1 MSIKRLILSFL
12 TILAVINLF
21 VSLQESFSQ
30 PQIQSRLELYQTN
43 LVLQALEF
51 RADSSL
57 DSTENKSETSSSKS
71 DRTVSE
77 KTLNTS
83 FQKLIGDD
91 PKRDAEQQ
99 YQKAK
104 EEAKVSLGNLQTQI
118 DKLDLISDRDDRNND
133 ERTINKAAI
142 DPKLQL
148 QQSSKEIEKFID
160 ETDLKLGILAADRG
174 EIELAQKTWRS
185 LIANQ
190 KQENTAQSDREVTK
204 TLINLWDSPTK
215 KSSNGKAISQETT
228 DLSSESVESTVTS
241 KLDGWFRYRVFK
253 QLYQQQNRQNDLLA
267 LQTKEQ
273 EIARQALLKL
283 FAIAI
288 IPLIGGAIGVVLLI
302 FLIAQSSIS
311 KDKSLLATNGELR
324 WETPWNWEIT
334 WQVIIVG
341 FFFIGQILLPFL
353 FGIPGFNPANLS
365 LRYKAVYVLV
375 SYLAMAIGGVL
386 VLYLSIKSFFPLPKD
401 WFRVQWWGNWFLWG
415 LGGYAI
421 ALPLVVV
428 VSLLNQQLW
437 NGQGGSNPLL
447 SLALKSQDR
456 VALAI
461 FFITASI
468 AAPIFEEFIFR
479 GFLLPSLTRYISVT
493 KAILLSSFIFAIAHL
508 SISEVLPL
516 TTLGIILGIVYTRS
530 RNLLA
535 SMLLHSLWNSGT
547 LISLFVLG
555 SGN

>member
-1 MSIKRLILSFL
+1 MSIKRLILSLL

-57 DSTENKSETSSSKS
+57 ESTDNKLAIPSLQT
-71 DRTVSE
+71 DRTRSR
-77 KTLNTS
+77 KTLNSS

-91 PKRDAEQQ
+91 PKQDAQKQ
-99 YQKAK
+99 YQKAI
-104 EEAKVSLGNLQTQI
+104 EEAKVSLANLQTQI
-118 DKLDLISDRDDRNND
+118 DKLNLVSDRIDRNSEQQID
-133 ERTINKAAI
+133 RTEVDRKM
-142 DPKLQL
+142 QL
-148 QQSSKEIEKFID
+148 QQSSKEIEQFID
-160 ETDLKLGILAADRG
+160 ETDLKLGIIAADRG
-174 EIELAQKTWRS
+174 EIEAAQKIWQN
-185 LIANQ
+185 LISNQ
-190 KQENTAQSDREVTK
+190 KQESTAQSARQVTQ
-204 TLINLWDSPTK
+204 TLINLWNRSPK
-215 KSSNGKAISQETT
+215 KSAKEKVNSQTT
-228 DLSSESVESTVTS
+228 SDLFSASVESTI
-241 KLDGWFRYRVFK
+241 KNNLDGWFRYRVLK
-253 QLYQQQNRQNDLLA
+253 ELYQQQNDRDKLLI
-267 LQTKEQ
+267 LETKEQ
-273 EIARQALLKL
+273 KIAKQSLLKL

-288 IPLIGGAIGVVLLI
+288 VPLIGGAIGVVLLI
-302 FLIAQSSIS
+302 FLIAQASIS
-311 KDKSLLATNGELR
+311 KDKSLLAKNGELS
-324 WETPWNWEIT
+324 WETPWNWETT

-353 FGIPGFNPANLS
+353 FSIPGFNPANLS

-375 SYLAMAIGGVL
+375 SYLSMAAGGVL

-401 WFRVQWWGNWFLWG
+401 WFRIQWWGNWFLWG
-415 LGGYAI
+415 LGGYTI

-428 VSLLNQQLW
+428 VSLLNQQIW

-493 KAILLSSFIFAIAHL
+493 NAILLSSLIFAIAHL
-508 SISEVLPL
+508 SISEILPL
-516 TTLGIILGIVYTRS
+516 TTLGIILGVVYTRS

-547 LISLFVLG
+547 LISLFILG
-555 SGN
+555 SGLG

>member
-1 MSIKRLILSFL
+1 MSIKRLILSLL

-51 RADSSL
+51 RPDSSL
-57 DSTENKSETSSSKS
+57 DSIDTKSGIPSSQS
-71 DRTVSE
+71 DRTASE
-77 KTLNTS
+77 KTLNSS

-91 PKRDAEQQ
+91 PKRDAEKQ

-104 EEAKVSLGNLQTQI
+104 EEANVSLANLQTQI
-118 DKLDLISDRDDRNND
+118 DNLNLISDRDARDNEEKKINRATIDR
-133 ERTINKAAI
+133 
-142 DPKLQL
+142 KLQL
-148 QQSSKEIEKFID
+148 QQSSQEIKEFID

-174 EIELAQKTWRS
+174 QIEAAQKTWRN
-185 LIANQ
+185 LIADREQ
-190 KQENTAQSDREVTK
+190 KQTSQIDRQITQ
-204 TLINLWDSPTK
+204 TLINLWNSSPQENSEIEIDRS
-215 KSSNGKAISQETT
+215 KSTIET
-228 DLSSESVESTVTS
+228 
-241 KLDGWFRYRVFK
+241 KLDGWFRYRVLK

-267 LQTKEQ
+267 LETRER
-273 EIARQALLKL
+273 EIARQSLLKL

-288 IPLIGGAIGVVLLI
+288 VPLIGGAIGVVLLI
-302 FLIAQSSIS
+302 FLIAQSTIV
-311 KDKSLLATNGELR
+311 KDKSLLAQNGELS
-324 WETPWNWEIT
+324 WETPWDWETT

-353 FGIPGFNPANLS
+353 FSIPGFNPVNLS

-375 SYLAMAIGGVL
+375 SYLSMAAGGVL
-386 VLYLSIKSFFPLPKD
+386 VLYLSIKSFFPLPKE
-401 WFRVQWWGNWFLWG
+401 WFRLQWRGNWLLWG
-415 LGGYAI
+415 LGGYTI
-421 ALPLVVV
+421 ALPLVVL
-428 VSLLNQQLW
+428 VSLINQQIW

-493 KAILLSSFIFAIAHL
+493 NAILLSSFIFAIAHL

-516 TTLGIILGIVYTRS
+516 TTLGIILGVVYTRS

-555 SGN
+555 SGVG